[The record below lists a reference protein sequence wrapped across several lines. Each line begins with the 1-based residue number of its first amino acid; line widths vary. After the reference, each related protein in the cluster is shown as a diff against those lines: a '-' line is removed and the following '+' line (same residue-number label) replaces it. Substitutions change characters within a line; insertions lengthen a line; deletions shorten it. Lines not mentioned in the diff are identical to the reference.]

1 MPNKPIPLTSVRH
14 PPGLTPKII
23 IIHTTPQQDDAMNHA
38 INVRLQNPGKYNLY
52 GRNCTAFVEDVLRAG
67 GLNPI
72 DTIFPLNLTDSLT
85 PHPSPPPKQ
94 PVPCGGFSCVDNR

>member
-1 MPNKPIPLTSVRH
+1 MT
-14 PPGLTPKII
+14 
-23 IIHTTPQQDDAMNHA
+23 HA

-72 DTIFPLNLTDSLT
+72 DTIFPLNLADSLT
-85 PHPSPPPKQ
+85 PHPAPPPKQ
-94 PVPCGGFSCVDNR
+94 PVPCGGFFFLDYREQWAPWADTLGRILVGFLCVHNIV